1 MTLKTSLTL
10 KNTDERW
17 GSVSQLLHWT
27 IVLLILGQ
35 GTVGLLM
42 TGMRN
47 SPDKIQIY
55 ALHKSFGLTIL
66 ALVVLRLLW
75 RWYAGAP
82 RPVMG
87 TPQWQERIAAMTHWA
102 LYALLFAIPVSGWVL
117 NSAAGFPLQ
126 WFGLFN
132 LPAIT
137 GKDHDLHELA
147 EDLHELLFW
156 ILASL
161 ALVHAAAAFYH
172 HLFQHDATLAR
183 MLPRRWLRVAGAPME
198 NRDVA

>member
-1 MTLKTSLTL
+1 MTL

-17 GSVSQLLHWT
+17 GPVSQLLHWT

-42 TGMRN
+42 TEMRN
-47 SPDKIQIY
+47 SPDKIEVY

-75 RWYAGAP
+75 RWYAGTP
-82 RPVMG
+82 RPVPGM
-87 TPQWQERIAAMTHWA
+87 PRWQERIASLSHGG
-102 LYALLFAIPVSGWVL
+102 LYLLLFAIPISGWVL

-147 EDLHELLFW
+147 EELHELLFW
-156 ILASL
+156 ALVSL
-161 ALVHAAAAFYH
+161 AVVHAAAALYH

-183 MLPRRWLRVAGAPME
+183 MLPRGWLRVAAHSRE
-198 NRDVA
+198 NRDVV

>member
-1 MTLKTSLTL
+1 MTLKNIPTL

-17 GSVSQLLHWT
+17 GPVSQLLHWT

-42 TGMRN
+42 TEMRN
-47 SPDKIQIY
+47 SPDKIQVY

-66 ALVVLRLLW
+66 ALVMLRLLW
-75 RWYAGAP
+75 RWYAGTP
-82 RPVMG
+82 RPVAG
-87 TPQWQERIAAMTHWA
+87 TPQWQERIASLTHWA

-137 GKDHDLHELA
+137 GKDHALHELA
-147 EDLHELLFW
+147 EELHELLFW
-156 ILASL
+156 MLVSL

-183 MLPRRWLRVAGAPME
+183 MLPRRWLRAGPDPME